1 MARKSSAS
9 KRRADQPAF
18 DDHAYENVRF
28 TATFDYNELAL
39 ERAAAVLAPRAQR
52 GVQVAEGAALLAIV
66 VVALL
71 FGTEGTT
78 VPLVALFVVA
88 LVLVYVANRWTDLR
102 LSYAR
107 HGSLKPAAGGE
118 RMHVVVCD
126 DAVHVQ
132 SDKRP
137 VQDLPLA
144 GLRAVYDNMDYLVA
158 GFGQHAYVYV
168 PRSALSENRFREL
181 VRFLHERRDA

>member
-1 MARKSSAS
+1 MARKSSAAS
-9 KRRADQPAF
+9 RRADQSAF

-39 ERAAAVLAPRAQR
+39 ERAAAALAPRAQR

-66 VVALL
+66 IVALL

-88 LVLVYVANRWTDLR
+88 LVLVYVANRWSDLR
-102 LSYAR
+102 LRHAR
-107 HGSLKPAAGGE
+107 RGTLEPAAGGE

-137 VQDLPLA
+137 VQDLPLSN
-144 GLRAVYDNMDYLVA
+144 LRVVYGTSDYLVA
-158 GFGQHAYVYV
+158 GFDSHAYVYV
-168 PRSALSENRFREL
+168 PRSALSESRFRDL
-181 VRFLHERRDA
+181 TRFLNERRGA